1 MLDLKYVIAHTEAVK
16 QNCRNRNVPADV
28 LDDIDRAVA
37 LEGERKVLLSAVEEI
52 RRRQNEV
59 AQATG
64 KEKDPAKR
72 AALIDEGKHLKA
84 AGRRSGRA
92 APGDGRR
99 DQAAAP
105 ASSQP
110 DPSRRPDR
118 AHRGRQPRASQGG
131 HPPHLR
137 LSRQGP
143 RRARQVARP
152 DRFRD
157 RRQGDRD
164 RLLLPQERRGAA
176 RSGPPAVRDPEA
188 RRGRLHARHHAGP
201 GPQLRSWRASASR
214 PGEPRRRSTRSRT
227 PTSAWWAPP
236 RSPWAGCTPTSCS
249 TRAELPI
256 KYVGLSHCFRTEAG
270 AAGRASRG
278 LYRVHQFTKV
288 EMFAF
293 STPEASGAIHAEMLA
308 IEEQIFQALGIP
320 YRVLDICTG
329 DLGGPAYR
337 KFDLEAWMPGRGE
350 HGEYG
355 EVTST
360 SDCTDYQSRR
370 LNIRY
375 RPAGQKGTRF
385 VHTLNGTAVALS
397 PGPDRDPGELPA
409 GRRPDRRSRGA
420 AAVRR
425 QGRDRS
431 FLNVAAAGSQVS
443 ANKGSPSP
451 VMREGVLPPTVITA
465 PWDEAVAR
473 QPVTG
478 CRISSSTDHDG
489 SETEAGSCEIRSW
502 CPTSAS

>member
-1 MLDLKYVIAHTEAVK
+1 MMLDLKYVITHTEAVK

-37 LEGERKVLLSAVEEI
+37 LEGERKILLSAVEEI

-72 AALIDEGKHLKA
+72 AELIDEGKNLKA
-84 AGRRSGRA
+84 QVGDREEQLRVMDDEIRQRLRRVPNLTHPDAPIGRTEE
-92 APGDGRR
+92 D
-99 DQAAAP
+99 
-105 ASSQP
+105 
-110 DPSRRPDR
+110 SRELRKV
-118 AHRGRQPRASQGG
+118 GTPRAFDFPVKDHVELGKSLDLIDFETGG
-131 HPPHLR
+131 KVSGTGFYFLKNDAVLLDLALQQFAVRKLVEAGFTPVITPDL
-137 LSRQGP
+137 
-143 RRARQVARP
+143 ARNSILEGIGFTP
-152 DRFRD
+152 
-157 RRQGDRD
+157 
-164 RLLLPQERRGAA
+164 RGAETQVYSIEDTDLSLVGTA
-176 RSGPPAVRDPEA
+176 EITLGGMHADELLDEA
-188 RRGRLHARHHAGP
+188 R
-201 GPQLRSWRASASR
+201 
-214 PGEPRRRSTRSRT
+214 
-227 PTSAWWAPP
+227 
-236 RSPWAGCTPTSCS
+236 
-249 TRAELPI
+249 LPI

-293 STPEASGAIHAEMLA
+293 TTPEASGAIHAEMLA

-370 LNIRY
+370 LNVRY
-375 RPAGQKGTRF
+375 RPSGQKGTRY

-397 PGPDRDPGELPA
+397 RALIVVLENYQRAD
-409 GRRPDRRSRGA
+409 GRIDVPEVLRPYLGKDVIGRS
-420 AAVRR
+420 
-425 QGRDRS
+425 
-431 FLNVAAAGSQVS
+431 
-443 ANKGSPSP
+443 
-451 VMREGVLPPTVITA
+451 
-465 PWDEAVAR
+465 
-473 QPVTG
+473 
-478 CRISSSTDHDG
+478 
-489 SETEAGSCEIRSW
+489 
-502 CPTSAS
+502 